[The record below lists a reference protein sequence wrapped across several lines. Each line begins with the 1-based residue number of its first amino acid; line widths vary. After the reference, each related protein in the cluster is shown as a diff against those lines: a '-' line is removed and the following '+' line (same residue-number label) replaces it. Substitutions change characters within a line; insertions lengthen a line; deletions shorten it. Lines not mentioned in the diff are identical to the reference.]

1 MSTVS
6 SCKACRRPALLFGVN
21 RDGMCPLCA
30 SLVRVETI
38 ARVRIAADAMHT
50 ARQTSNP
57 KARLKRIDVAIRNLK
72 ALKVYADRGIP
83 LVVPGVSDLL
93 RQALELR
100 RATATKAGRKHLR
113 KTQEDRITVAPDA

>member
-1 MSTVS
+1 MA

-38 ARVRIAADAMHT
+38 ARVRIAADALHT
-50 ARQTSNP
+50 AKQISNP

-83 LVVPGVSDLL
+83 LVIPGVLDML

-100 RATATKAGRKHLR
+100 RATATKVGRKHAHRLLEE
-113 KTQEDRITVAPDA
+113 QDEDQA